1 MIRGEGAKVV
11 KIHEAE
17 DGEQDAGE
25 RDRKLQRVSLSLGE
39 YSSSQ
44 V

>member
-25 RDRKLQRVSLSLGE
+25 RQEATEGVLESL
-39 YSSSQ
+39 
-44 V
+44 